1 MSTPG
6 ENPVPDVHEA
16 LAVPENSDICPI
28 CRCPM
33 LENEPCT
40 TTVCSHKYHFNC
52 FMSMIQR
59 SDTCALCRTSLYS
72 ENTPSPIANTSTTS
86 TIATGTAEVIEIEVR
101 PEDLAG
107 IREELQSRLST
118 ARASRALGADDSDND
133 NLINFEEDSEMRT
146 TRLTFSIFQACER
159 GELSRVRSIISEQ
172 DDIQFSVDDEN
183 NTLVHEAIF
192 ADSEPVLRYLVNDM
206 RLSPNSANYAGMYPI
221 HFAASARSTRSA
233 SILLNCGAFVDPR
246 DDSGKT
252 PLMLACQK
260 NDNPMCMLLIDNGA
274 SVRAVDSNGESPL
287 HHAARGRCL
296 SCIRTLL
303 RQPRED
309 PDWIDFL
316 GNTPLHTA
324 CQAGSHTAVRFMLT
338 SGADPDIKNRYGDM
352 PIDLVSRDNS
362 RLRSLIQRHSNL

>member
-1 MSTPG
+1 MSSSE
-6 ENPVPDVHEA
+6 ENTLPEVHEA
-16 LAVPENSDICPI
+16 LAVPENSEICPI

-33 LENEPCT
+33 LEGEPCT

-52 FMSMIQR
+52 FMRMVQT
-59 SDTCALCRTSLYS
+59 SDTCALCRASLYPDAPS
-72 ENTPSPIANTSTTS
+72 TSPVLTENTSVINT
-86 TIATGTAEVIEIEVR
+86 GEVIEIEVR

-107 IREELQSRLST
+107 IREQLQSRLSI
-118 ARASRALGADDSDND
+118 ARASRAMNNEDDSDTE
-133 NLINFEEDSEMRT
+133 NLLNFEEDAEMRM

-159 GELSRVRSIISEQ
+159 GELSRMRTIIAEE
-172 DDIQFSVDDEN
+172 DDIQHSVDDEN

-206 RLSPNSANYAGMYPI
+206 RLSPNCANYAGMYPI
-221 HFAASARSTRSA
+221 HFAAASKSTRSA

-260 NDNPMCMLLIDNGA
+260 SDNAMCMLLIDKGA

-287 HHAARGRCL
+287 HHAARARGL
-296 SCIRTLL
+296 TCIRTLL
-303 RQPRED
+303 RHPRED

-316 GNTPLHTA
+316 GNTPLHVA

-338 SGADPDIKNRYGDM
+338 SGADPDIKNRYGDL
-352 PIDLVSRDNS
+352 PIDLVPRDNS
-362 RLRSLIQRHSNL
+362 RLRSLIQRHSTS